1 MSIAMA
7 GIGVGGTI
15 LARLLLHSLNT
26 TAGATLIRSWR

>member
-15 LARLLLHSLNT
+15 FSPIITTLLEYY
-26 TAGATLIRSWR
+26 AGATLIRSWR